1 MEKTGSRPG
10 IFYGYWVLAACFVCQ
25 ILNSGFTMYS
35 FSVYVKP
42 VSATFGWN
50 RATLMLASTTMNLV
64 AGIFGPLVGKLVYRV
79 GAKKMITL
87 GAIVSG
93 LGFVLL
99 GFTHAVWQYYA
110 YYALVGMGT
119 AAMGVLPNSM
129 VVSNWFKKR
138 RGFAIGLLG
147 AGIGIGGFSA
157 PLLSGAFLIP
167 RYGWQIS
174 YIAYGLITVIV
185 AVPLSLLVIKSRPE
199 DMGLF
204 PDGEANP
211 VAEVKSHGSRA
222 PGAGLD
228 FRGALRTIPFWLTCL
243 GFLTFS
249 FANQSIFQNH
259 SPHLQDI
266 GFPLAVAASAVSFVG
281 IGSAIGKFGFGWLC
295 DFIAAKFALV
305 FGIIFQASALIILM
319 TIKPSSPVALIW
331 LYSLLFGLGV
341 GSWLPAMSMT
351 VSSVFGLGSYGVIF
365 GVVHLVAAIGT
376 SVGPLVAGRIFD
388 VTGSYYQA
396 FILAFCFYAVSLP
409 AISLVSKPKNI
420 K

>member
-1 MEKTGSRPG
+1 
-10 IFYGYWVLAACFVCQ
+10 
-25 ILNSGFTMYS
+25 
-35 FSVYVKP
+35 
-42 VSATFGWN
+42 
-50 RATLMLASTTMNLV
+50 
-64 AGIFGPLVGKLVYRV
+64 
-79 GAKKMITL
+79 MITL
-87 GAIVSG
+87 GALISG

-99 GFTHAVWQYYA
+99 GFTHAVWQYYL

-129 VVSNWFKKR
+129 VVSNWFKRR

-147 AGIGIGGFSA
+147 AGIGIGGFLA
-157 PLLSGAFLIP
+157 PLLSGTFLIP
-167 RYGWQIS
+167 RFGWQFS
-174 YIAYGLITVIV
+174 YIVYGLITVIV
-185 AVPLSLLVIKSRPE
+185 AVPLSLLIIKSRPE

-222 PGAGLD
+222 PEVGLD
-228 FRGALRTIPFWLTCL
+228 FKGAMRTVPFWLMCL

-266 GFPLAVAASAVSFVG
+266 GFPLGVAASAVSFVG

-295 DFIAAKFALV
+295 DYIAAKFALV
-305 FGIIFQASALIILM
+305 FGIVFQVSALIILM
-319 TIKPSSPVALIW
+319 TIKPSSPVFLIW
-331 LYSLLFGLGV
+331 LYALLFGLGV

-365 GVVHLVAAIGT
+365 GLVHLVAAIG
-376 SVGPLVAGRIFD
+376 SAVGPLVAGRIFD
-388 VTGSYYQA
+388 VSGSYYWA
-396 FILAFCFYAVSLP
+396 FILAFCFYAVALP
-409 AISLVSKPKNI
+409 AISLVSRPKNV